1 MTEVNRYVE
10 KNNDIIDDFEGIWE
24 EMKVKR

>member
-10 KNNDIIDDFEGIWE
+10 KNNAIIDDFEGIWE